1 MCANPFK
8 KQKINFPKAGSV
20 PQLTDRKAD
29 AAAEKERQRLRLMTG
44 RASTILT
51 AGNET
56 LGKAPVAVKTTL
68 GA

>member
-1 MCANPFK
+1 MCAIPFK
-8 KQKINFPKAGSV
+8 QPKIKIPKQQPV

-51 AGNET
+51 GGSET

>member
-8 KQKINFPKAGSV
+8 GPKIKLPKAEKV
-20 PQLTDRKAD
+20 PQLADNKAD
-29 AAAEKERQRLRLMTG
+29 AAAEAERKRLRTLTG
-44 RASTILT
+44 RTSTLR
-51 AGNET
+51 AGMDET